1 MRISENK
8 NKSILFLGYDEE
20 QTNIISE
27 LRSKGHKVL
36 QKSEK
41 VEGISDQ
48 FDLVLSFGYRHILT
62 ETVIN
67 STKAPM
73 MNLHLSLLPWN
84 RGAHPNF
91 WSFWD
96 NTPSGVTIH
105 GIDPGVDTGPV
116 LFQKYFEFDSSVETF
131 RTSYEKLFKS
141 AEALLLESIDK
152 IINQDYEYKRQ
163 RGKGTYH
170 SVGDLPKDFSGWDSN
185 IMSEIERLEKLGFN
199 SNKRFLNLIDEIE
212 STRTQNNINWMNL
225 LRVVAVEAPDKL
237 VEITSK
243 INESDEKISL
253 LFKKLSER

>member
-96 NTPSGVTIH
+96 KTPSGVTIH